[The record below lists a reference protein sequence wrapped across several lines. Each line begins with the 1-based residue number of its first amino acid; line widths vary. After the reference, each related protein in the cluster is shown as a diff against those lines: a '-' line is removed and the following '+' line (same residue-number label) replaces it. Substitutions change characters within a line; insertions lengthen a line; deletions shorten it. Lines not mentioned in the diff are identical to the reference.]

1 LLYDA
6 QTHPAEVEMF
16 LIVHL
21 LALILF
27 WPALFITVPLHIISS
42 QMKPAQ
48 PKKSNFTQLSGGF
61 VATFLGGLI
70 LVLVWVARNPTVEP
84 APVAAQAPAKAQA
97 SAQPQ
102 APAAPPTAGAMMKA
116 IKAQEGNYVYDMAA
130 KTAQRLIDLH
140 PESAEAKAAKG
151 MLPKLQ
157 ELAAQQVDF
166 TIQSDP
172 GGKFRQLL
180 LEGPYTARKI
190 ITRREGASG
199 ITYTTR
205 LYNCQTGKFTAL
217 GSSETPESMR
227 ASKVQSRLAD
237 RVPGSIAD
245 VVGDRACAKR

>member
-1 LLYDA
+1 
-6 QTHPAEVEMF
+6 MF
-16 LIVHL
+16 LIIHL

-27 WPALFITVPLHIISS
+27 WPALFVTVPLHIISS
-42 QMKPAQ
+42 QMKPAE
-48 PKKSNFTQLSGGF
+48 PKKSNFTQLPGSF
-61 VATFLGGLI
+61 VAIVLGSICLFI
-70 LVLVWVARNPTVEP
+70 VWMARNPTP
-84 APVAAQAPAKAQA
+84 ATTAAPVATTPPVAA
-97 SAQPQ
+97 
-102 APAAPPTAGAMMKA
+102 APAAPATPPTAAVLMTGLRG
-116 IKAQEGNYVYDMAA
+116 QQDNYAYAMAA

-140 PESAEAKAAKG
+140 PESKEAKAAREL
-151 MLPKLQ
+151 LPKLQ

-166 TIQSDP
+166 TIPSDP

>member
-1 LLYDA
+1 
-6 QTHPAEVEMF
+6 MF

-27 WPALFITVPLHIISS
+27 WPALFVTVPLHIISS

-84 APVAAQAPAKAQA
+84 APVAAQVPAKAQA
-97 SAQPQ
+97 PEQPQ
-102 APAAPPTAGAMMKA
+102 APAEPPTAGAMMKA

-140 PESAEAKAAKG
+140 PESKEGKAAQQL
-151 MLPKLQ
+151 LPKLQ
-157 ELAAQQVDF
+157 ELAAQQIDF
-166 TIQSDP
+166 TIQTDP
-172 GGKFRQLL
+172 AGKFRQLQL
-180 LEGPYTARKI
+180 DGPYTARKI
-190 ITRREGASG
+190 ITRREGPSG

-205 LYNCQTGKFTAL
+205 IYNCQTGKFKGM
-217 GSSETPESMR
+217 GSAETPERMR
-227 ASKVQSRLAD
+227 SSKVETRWAD